1 MITYF
6 NELNKHLGNHTLE
19 AIKAEALNHQVP
31 IITDEGL
38 QLLRLVVSLT
48 KAKKILEIGTA
59 VGYSAINMALLN
71 PDIFVTTIERNELMY
86 QTACENIKKMQLEA
100 QIKVIFSDALEYN
113 IDGLTA
119 DYDLLFIDAAKAQ
132 YIKFFEKY
140 EKLIKTHG
148 IIVSDNLLFHN
159 LVTAEEEIESKNLR
173 HLVAKIKNY
182 NEWLSQNPKY
192 QTIFLNIGDGMAVSE
207 KL

>member
-159 LVTAEEEIESKNLR
+159 LVTVEEEIESKNLR

>member
-119 DYDLLFIDAAKAQ
+119 NYDLLFIDAAKAQ

-192 QTIFLNIGDGMAVSE
+192 QTIFLHIGDGMAVSE